1 MASVEEQ
8 VDQIMAH
15 MIGCEQKGRD
25 WFAHNAAF
33 PNLVGIAPTR
43 DMALSSMRKKITR
56 AVAYRHR
63 KRVENVR

>member
-15 MIGCEQKGRD
+15 MVGCDQRGRG
-25 WFAHNAAF
+25 WLAHNAAF
-33 PNLVGIAPTR
+33 PNLFGIASTR
-43 DMALSSMRKKITR
+43 DAAMSSMRKKIVR

-63 KRVENVR
+63 KRVNNVH